1 MNDFYGSDYDD
12 EMREMRVVQE
22 ERQMRLLEALERMEL
37 DCMTDEDKEIIWF
50 ETGMPRA
57 LKGYWSN

>member
-1 MNDFYGSDYDD
+1 MFDSEYDD
-12 EMREMRVVQE
+12 EMREMRVAQE

-37 DCMTDEDKEIIWF
+37 GCMTEEDKDVIWF
-50 ETGMPRA
+50 ETGMPRS